1 MQNIETGYKPEFGL
15 GAWFAGQNA
24 ANTEAANEEELIKSF
39 LANQRERQMQPID
52 IQRKQYDN
60 QVAQYNAKEADA
72 KRTSPT
78 YIPWMLKGY
87 EGQMKTQDAAG
98 EKAQTLLPFQ
108 TAADRSKLVDEEQTA
123 NLLSQFKEAQQLR
136 MQGGDIDEQGVLHKF
151 SPQQAQAIDQRI
163 EGLKGILSNTPQQAN
178 AIELLNLKNDAMLE
192 KQQRDAALRER
203 LAELKAQSDLD
214 RANARGDK
222 ALSDKQLYAQA
233 VSIVTGMVPSTPQQM
248 QAAQAALLQMQA
260 DAVERNAAMS
270 TPTID
275 LGAASGGS
283 VPMTTPPAA
292 VARERANA
300 ALAASQG
307 GGVAPQQQ
315 QPVIPTLTPQDR
327 TALDWANNNPNDPR
341 AAAIKKKLGV
351 K

>member
-1 MQNIETGYKPEFGL
+1 MEF
-15 GAWFAGQNA
+15 QNA
-24 ANTEAANEEELIKSF
+24 LQSMFSGMDQANKEDKALQELQGLF
-39 LANQRERQMQPID
+39 LGNQREMAMQPLD

-60 QVAQYNAKEADA
+60 KVAQLQAAEANAK
-72 KRTSPT
+72 RNSPT

-87 EGQMKTQDAAG
+87 EGQMKTQNAAG
-98 EKAQTLLPFQ
+98 EKAQILLPFQ
-108 TAADRSKLVDEEQTA
+108 TAADRTKLVDEEQTA

-178 AIELLNLKNDAMLE
+178 AIELLNLKNNAILE

-203 LAELKAQSDLD
+203 LAELKAQADID
-214 RANARGDK
+214 KANAK
-222 ALSDKQLYAQA
+222 AQKELSDKQLYARA
-233 VSIVTGMVPSTPQQM
+233 VQIVTGMVPSTPQQM

-260 DAVERNAAMS
+260 DAVERNAAMN

-315 QPVIPTLTPQDR
+315 QSVTPALTPQDKA
-327 TALDWANNNPNDPR
+327 ALEWANKNPNDPR
-341 AAAIKKKLGV
+341 SAAIKKKLGV

>member
-1 MQNIETGYKPEFGL
+1 MEF
-15 GAWFAGQNA
+15 QNA
-24 ANTEAANEEELIKSF
+24 LQSMFSGMDQANKEDKALQELQGLF
-39 LANQRERQMQPID
+39 LGNQREMAMQPLD

-60 QVAQYNAKEADA
+60 KVAQLQAAEADA
-72 KRTSPT
+72 KRNSPT

-87 EGQMKTQDAAG
+87 EGQMKTQEAAG

-108 TAADRSKLVDEEQTA
+108 TAADRTKLIDEEQTA

-203 LAELKAQSDLD
+203 LAELKAQADID
-214 RANARGDK
+214 KANAK
-222 ALSDKQLYAQA
+222 AQKELSDKQLYARA
-233 VSIVTGMVPSTPQQM
+233 VQIVIGMVPSTPQQM
-248 QAAQAALLQMQA
+248 QAAQATLLQMQA

-315 QPVIPTLTPQDR
+315 QSVTPALTPQDKA
-327 TALDWANNNPNDPR
+327 ALEWANKNPNDPR

-351 K
+351 N

>member
-1 MQNIETGYKPEFGL
+1 MEF
-15 GAWFAGQNA
+15 QNA
-24 ANTEAANEEELIKSF
+24 LQSMFSGMDQANKEDKALQELQGLF
-39 LANQRERQMQPID
+39 LGNQREMAMQPLD

-60 QVAQYNAKEADA
+60 QVAQYNATEADA

-123 NLLSQFKEAQQLR
+123 NLLSQFKEAQQLK

-163 EGLKGILSNTPQQAN
+163 EGLKGILSNTPQQSN
-178 AIELLNLKNDAMLE
+178 AIELLNLKNEAALE

-203 LAELKAQSDLD
+203 LAEMKAQADI
-214 RANARGDK
+214 DK
-222 ALSDKQLYAQA
+222 ANTQAQKELSDKQLYARA
-233 VSIVTGMVPSTPQQM
+233 VQIVTGMVPATPQQM
-248 QAAQAALLQMQA
+248 QAAQATLLQIQA

-315 QPVIPTLTPQDR
+315 SVAPTLTPQDKA
-327 TALDWANNNPNDPR
+327 ALDWANKNPNDPR
-341 AAAIKKKLGV
+341 SAAIKKKLGV